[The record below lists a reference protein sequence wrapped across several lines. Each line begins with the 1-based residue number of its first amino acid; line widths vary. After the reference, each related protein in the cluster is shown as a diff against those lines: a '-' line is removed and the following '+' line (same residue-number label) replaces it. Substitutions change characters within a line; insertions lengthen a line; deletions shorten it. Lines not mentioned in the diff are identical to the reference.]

1 MEMIALHRLNGS
13 EVILNSQHIQTV
25 EKTPDTVIL
34 MTDGKRFV
42 VTETVED
49 VVDKVVDFNSRIV
62 ARAMVKPNPPLP
74 V

>member
-1 MEMIALHRLNGS
+1 MISLHRLNGS
-13 EVILNSQHIQTV
+13 EVIINSQHIQTV

-42 VTETVED
+42 VTESVEE

-62 ARAMVKPNPPLP
+62 ARAMVKPDAALP